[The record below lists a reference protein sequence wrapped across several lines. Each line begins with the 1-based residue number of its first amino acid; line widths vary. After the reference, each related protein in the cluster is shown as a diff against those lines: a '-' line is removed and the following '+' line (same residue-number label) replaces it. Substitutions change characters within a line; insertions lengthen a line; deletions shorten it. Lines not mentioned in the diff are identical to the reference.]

1 MKATGLHGDSRF
13 ARWAANLTVAAGLAI
28 GSLFTSGCNTATS
41 ETNLALFADNAPLP
55 TIVER
60 GTELA
65 AAERTAKLH
74 RGSFA
79 VQGDGSSMEPFYT
92 AGTALVVRA
101 GGYDNLRPGS
111 PVVYANRRGV
121 AVAHMLVEQTPN
133 GWVAVGLNNDGAD
146 SELVTADNLV
156 GMITHAYAASTGPLP
171 KNVAARI
178 ALAEQVRRGAK
189 VASLGR

>member
-1 MKATGLHGDSRF
+1 
-13 ARWAANLTVAAGLAI
+13 
-28 GSLFTSGCNTATS
+28 
-41 ETNLALFADNAPLP
+41 
-55 TIVER
+55 
-60 GTELA
+60 
-65 AAERTAKLH
+65 
-74 RGSFA
+74 
-79 VQGDGSSMEPFYT
+79 VQGEGSSMEPFYT

-121 AVAHMLVEQTPN
+121 AVAHMLVERTPA

-146 SELVTADNLV
+146 SDLVTPDNLV

-178 ALAEQVRRGAK
+178 ALAEQVRRGPK